1 MIRDMIKINETR
13 CDGCG
18 LCVDACKEGALAI
31 VNGKAKL
38 IKEDHCDGLGNCLP
52 ICPCDAITI
61 EKQEAKPFIG
71 EEAIAAKQKEE
82 AERKEETLAC
92 GCSKNTIRSLKK
104 AKAPAKTGTCQC
116 HKEKG
121 CLSQWPVQIKL
132 LPVNAGFY
140 QNNPVLVAADCTA
153 YAYKNFHEDFIKGRI
168 TLVGCPKLDGT
179 DYSEKLTE
187 IFAGNDITDITLTR
201 MEVPCCGGMEKMV
214 KTAIAKSGKDISLRV
229 ATISAEGEIIKEEKF

>member
-1 MIRDMIKINETR
+1 MLRDMIKIDESR

-18 LCVDACKEGALAI
+18 LCADACKEGALAI
-31 VNGKAKL
+31 IDGKAKL

-52 ICPCDAITI
+52 VCPQNAITI
-61 EKQEAKPFIG
+61 VKQEAKPFIG
-71 EEAIAAKQKEE
+71 EEAIAALQKA
-82 AERKEETLAC
+82 AEKKEETLAC

-104 AKAPAKTGTCQC
+104 NKTVRPSTPCSC

-140 QNNPVLVAADCTA
+140 QNNSILVAADCTA

-168 TLVGCPKLDGT
+168 TLVGCPKLDST
-179 DYSEKLTE
+179 DYSEKLGA
-187 IFAGNDITDITLTR
+187 IFESNDITDITLTR

-214 KTAIAKSGKDISLRV
+214 KNAIAQSKKSLPLKV
-229 ATISAEGEIIKEEKF
+229 VTISAEGEILKEEISE